1 MIHQATTRLL
11 TILLV
16 LAPIFTFA
24 QGDEPEINVAGIRF
38 LDYGNKLPE
47 DLLSSKSVV
56 LLQIPPENRN
66 SSIRADWRPMAE
78 EAHEIFMS
86 TGIDAVAYYFMNDVI
101 SGIEAGREFAAEMK
115 ERGIKNLIILSDVWV
130 KIKGKEAER
139 FVILVTSFNGETTLM
154 SNGQPAWKTQ
164 NKKLEK
170 ALDKLKKE
178 TSRQRLVKKNLL
190 ISDYPELFRDIDI
203 IKGRR
208 SETYS
213 NSLKVDKIAFAGF
226 EIADIPENR
235 PRGLINNNIAK
246 EAAKANGIARGN
258 NNKLNE
264 ILQQQYPFEY
274 DATPSHPDEQAL
286 LNLGF
291 SYVVYHLHTY
301 GLSIKYLLDYQI
313 EEGVSDFITVK
324 QQKGKTILRNIPTE
338 SPVYKFY
345 LKHLRTNDVYV
356 GSRWDADETWTEAL
370 KNFISNIRRDFD
382 VR

>member
-1 MIHQATTRLL
+1 MVLVPVFSFGQA
-11 TILLV
+11 
-16 LAPIFTFA
+16 
-24 QGDEPEINVAGIRF
+24 DEPEINVAGIRF

-47 DLLSSKSVV
+47 DLLTSKSVV
-56 LLQIPPENRN
+56 LLQIPPENKN
-66 SSIRADWRPMAE
+66 SSIRADWRPLAE
-78 EAHEIFMS
+78 EAHDMFRS
-86 TGIDAVAYYFMNDVI
+86 SGIDAVAYYFMNDVI
-101 SGIEAGREFAAEMK
+101 SGTEASREFAEEMK
-115 ERGIKNLIILSDVWV
+115 NRGIKNLIILSDVWV
-130 KIKGKEAER
+130 KIKGKESER
-139 FVILVTSFNGETTLM
+139 FVIFITPFNGEADLM
-154 SNGQPAWKTQ
+154 LNGQPAWKTQ

-170 ALDKLKKE
+170 VLDKLEKE
-178 TSRQRLVKKNLL
+178 TSRQRLVKENLL

-226 EIADIPENR
+226 DIADIPENR
-235 PRGLINNNIAK
+235 PGGLINNNIAK

-258 NNKLNE
+258 NNKLSE

-274 DATPSHPDEQAL
+274 EVVPSHPDEQAL
-286 LNLGF
+286 LNQGF
-291 SYVVYHLHTY
+291 SYIVYQLHTY
-301 GLSIKYLLDYQI
+301 GMSIKYLLDYDI

-370 KNFISNIRRDFD
+370 RNFISNIRKDFD